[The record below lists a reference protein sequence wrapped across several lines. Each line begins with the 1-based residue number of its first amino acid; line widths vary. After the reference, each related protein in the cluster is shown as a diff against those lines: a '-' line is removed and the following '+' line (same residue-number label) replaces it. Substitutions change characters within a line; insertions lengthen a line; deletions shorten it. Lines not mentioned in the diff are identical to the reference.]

1 MEIKKERIKE
11 YIDDIAIY
19 MTELK
24 YNEFCY
30 KSDGSFQDDAQTFYE
45 ETFDEQETLLKTMLG
60 IFINENG

>member
-1 MEIKKERIKE
+1 
-11 YIDDIAIY
+11 

-45 ETFDEQETLLKTMLG
+45 ETFDAQETLLKTMLG